1 VTSDDTV
8 AAVQG
13 YLSDHFAPEQIT
25 VDQQPAGV
33 VFRLA
38 ARDSEFA
45 LTVVR
50 DFLDQYDA
58 AQIGELL
65 RHWNLADELRRADG
79 LPMVVSEEGVRL
91 ASSN

>member
-1 VTSDDTV
+1 M
-8 AAVQG
+8 QG

-25 VDQQPAGV
+25 VDEQPAGV
-33 VFRLA
+33 VFRVTA
-38 ARDSEFA
+38 GDCQFA

-50 DFLDQYDA
+50 DFLVQYDA
-58 AQIGELL
+58 GQIRERL
-65 RHWNLADELRRADG
+65 HQWNLADELRRADG